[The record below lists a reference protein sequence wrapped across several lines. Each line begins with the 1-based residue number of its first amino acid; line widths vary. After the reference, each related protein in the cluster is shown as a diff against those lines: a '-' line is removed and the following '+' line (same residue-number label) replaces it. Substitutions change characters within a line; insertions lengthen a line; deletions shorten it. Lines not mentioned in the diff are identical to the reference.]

1 MVKIAVIPG
10 DGIGPEIT
18 NAALKVLD
26 SLNINLEY
34 EFFHIGYS
42 RLRKTGEAISDDD
55 IEAIKK
61 IGIALM
67 APVITP
73 SPKEVKKYRS
83 PVLTLRKELD
93 LYVNLRP
100 VKSLPGIRS
109 IRRNVDMV
117 IVRENIEGL
126 YYGVEEKCG
135 NGYYA
140 LMVIT
145 EKNARRLAKF
155 AFNYAKKHGRKK
167 VTIVHKANVLRKTHG
182 LFLKTC
188 LEVAKKYPEINVEDL
203 HVDVA
208 SMFMIL
214 KPEKF
219 DVIITTNIF
228 GDILSGVC
236 SALIGG
242 PGLLPS
248 ANLGDK
254 YAIFSP
260 AHGSAPDIAG
270 KNIANPIAMFLS
282 AKMMLKK
289 LGFNSE
295 AVRIEEAI
303 VKTLK
308 AGIKTPDIGGK
319 ASTTEF
325 TKAVIKFL
333 KEE

>member
-18 NAALKVLD
+18 NATIKVLD

-34 EFFHIGYS
+34 EFFNIGYS
-42 RLRKTGEAISDDD
+42 RFRKTGEAISDDD

-67 APVITP
+67 APVTTP
-73 SPKEVKKYRS
+73 PLKEVKKYRS

-100 VKSLPGIRS
+100 VKSLPGIHS
-109 IRRNVDMV
+109 IKRNVDIV

-126 YYGVEEKCG
+126 YYGVEERYG

-140 LMVIT
+140 LMVVT
-145 EKNARRLAKF
+145 EKNTRRLAEF
-155 AFNYAKKHGRKK
+155 AFNYAKKHGRRK
-167 VTIVHKANVLRKTHG
+167 VTIIHKANVLRKTHG

-188 LEVAKKYPEINVEDL
+188 LEVAEKYPEIKVEDL
-203 HVDVA
+203 HVDTA
-208 SMFMIL
+208 SMFMIME
-214 KPEKF
+214 PEKF
-219 DVIITTNIF
+219 DVVITTNIF

-260 AHGSAPDIAG
+260 AHGSAPNIAG

-282 AKMMLKK
+282 AKMLLEK

-295 AVRIEEAI
+295 AEKVNEAI

-308 AGIKTPDIGGK
+308 AGIRTPDIGGK

-325 TKAVIKFL
+325 TKAVIRFL
-333 KEE
+333 KEG